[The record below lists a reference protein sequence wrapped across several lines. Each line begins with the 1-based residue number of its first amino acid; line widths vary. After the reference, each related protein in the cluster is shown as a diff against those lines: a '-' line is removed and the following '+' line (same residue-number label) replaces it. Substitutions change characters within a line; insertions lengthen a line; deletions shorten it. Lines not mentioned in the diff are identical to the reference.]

1 MKAKKALGQN
11 FLVDPGALAAVA
23 EAAGVVKGDLV
34 LEIGPGTGNLTA
46 TLLSLG
52 ARVVAVE
59 KDRELL
65 PVLAE
70 RFAAE
75 IASGQLDLR
84 EGDALKFDVET
95 LPAGEWKLVANI
107 PYYITGAIL
116 ERYIGGLPDA
126 HDEAGKRVDGP
137 KRQVRQPSRASIL
150 VQKEV
155 AERAVAKAGRQ
166 SILSTS
172 VKIYGDPRIA
182 RKVPAGAFR
191 PSPTVDSAILAIE
204 NISRERLGG
213 ISDENFFLVVRH
225 GFAHP
230 RKFVRRNLDGLVS
243 PEDFTAC
250 GVPENARAEELALG
264 DWVRLA
270 SKI

>member
-1 MKAKKALGQN
+1 MRAKKALGQN
-11 FLVDPGALAAVA
+11 FLVDPGALGAVA
-23 EAAGVVKGDLV
+23 EAAGVVAGDVV

-46 TLLSLG
+46 ELLRRG

-70 RFAAE
+70 TFAAE

-95 LPAGEWKLVANI
+95 LPEGEWKLVANI

-126 HDEAGKRVDGP
+126 HDEKGVQISEARTHA
-137 KRQVRQPSRASIL
+137 RQPSRAALL

-155 AERAVAKAGRQ
+155 AERAVARGGRQ

-172 VKIYGDPRIA
+172 VKIYGDPKIA
-182 RKVPAGAFR
+182 RRVPAGAFR
-191 PSPTVDSAILAIE
+191 PSPTVDSAVLAIE
-204 NISRERLGG
+204 NISRARLDGVD
-213 ISDENFFLVVRH
+213 DETFFRVVRQ

-230 RKFVRRNLDGLVS
+230 RKFVRRNLDGLIS
-243 PEDFTAC
+243 ADSFNAC
-250 GVPENARAEELALG
+250 GVPEKARAEELALG
-264 DWVRLA
+264 AWVCLA
-270 SKI
+270 KQA